1 MVASPPLHDG
11 GLTAM
16 STGAERTATQEAGTQ
31 PQVAPS
37 SDAPLPKH
45 LIGLV
50 NPDVWTRSEQR
61 VAEKLGDRPTRE
73 ACKQLYIR
81 ALADHLVRKV
91 ENANDSLDHAA

>member
-1 MVASPPLHDG
+1 
-11 GLTAM
+11 M
-16 STGAERTATQEAGTQ
+16 STEAEATVTQEAGTQ
-31 PQVAPS
+31 PQVPPS

-50 NPDVWTRSEQR
+50 NPDVWARSEQR
-61 VAEKLGDRPTRE
+61 VAEKLGDRPTLV
-73 ACKQLYIR
+73 ACKQMYIK